1 MGKIRQKL
9 LDWKRRLSDRHMY
22 SVVVVLIA
30 VVAGWG
36 IFQYKRAADLR
47 QELDNQYNRAFYEMI
62 GYVQNVETLLMK
74 TLVSSTPEMAAETL
88 QQAWHQANL
97 AQTNLGQLP
106 ITQEV
111 LANTSRFLSQV
122 GDFSLALD
130 RQNIRGD
137 GINDE
142 QYKTLENLHKY
153 AVTLQE
159 GLNNLQASISSGRI
173 RWNELANKGTPLFQK
188 QSENLNVQM
197 FSDIDKSFQEFPT
210 LIYDGPFSDHMTN
223 LQPKGLTGNDISVEE
238 AQKKLTEF
246 FGADRVASVEH
257 VGDIQTDTLPA
268 YNFRIKFRDRP
279 EDEFATA
286 DITKKGGHVIWM
298 LYNRNVDQETLDV
311 EKAKKAG
318 LEFLQSR
325 GYKNMKDTYYIKEDS
340 TAAINY
346 AYEQDGVV
354 VYPDLI
360 KVKIALDTGEV
371 VGFESKGYIMNH
383 TKREIPQPGISEES
397 ARTKVLAKA
406 DINAVGMAIIPTKFG
421 TEIFCYEIKGKL
433 NDKDFIVYINAL
445 TGKEEQVLIIIN
457 TPEGILTL

>member
-1 MGKIRQKL
+1 
-9 LDWKRRLSDRHMY
+9 MY

-238 AQKKLTEF
+238 A
-246 FGADRVASVEH
+246 
-257 VGDIQTDTLPA
+257 
-268 YNFRIKFRDRP
+268 
-279 EDEFATA
+279 
-286 DITKKGGHVIWM
+286 
-298 LYNRNVDQETLDV
+298 
-311 EKAKKAG
+311 
-318 LEFLQSR
+318 
-325 GYKNMKDTYYIKEDS
+325 
-340 TAAINY
+340 
-346 AYEQDGVV
+346 
-354 VYPDLI
+354 
-360 KVKIALDTGEV
+360 
-371 VGFESKGYIMNH
+371 
-383 TKREIPQPGISEES
+383 
-397 ARTKVLAKA
+397 
-406 DINAVGMAIIPTKFG
+406 
-421 TEIFCYEIKGKL
+421 
-433 NDKDFIVYINAL
+433 
-445 TGKEEQVLIIIN
+445 
-457 TPEGILTL
+457 